1 MSARTLARRLT
12 AVAALPVEQP
22 PARIVRRGEVRG
34 WAFCDVCG
42 WPVVPAATV
51 PGRKPR
57 HPGCVCFLCDAP
69 LLPEQLQ
76 PGVIW
81 HPQCR
86 PTTTARPVLTVI
98 GGAR

>member
-1 MSARTLARRLT
+1 MSARPLARRLT
-12 AVAALPVEQP
+12 AVAALPVEAP
-22 PARIVRRGEVRG
+22 PARLVRLAEARG

-42 WPVVPAATV
+42 WPVAPAVTV
-51 PGRKPR
+51 PGRTPR

-69 LLPEQLQ
+69 LLAQQLE

-86 PTTTARPVLTVI
+86 PAAAGRPVLTVV
-98 GGAR
+98 GGGR

>member
-12 AVAALPVEQP
+12 AVTALPVEAP
-22 PARIVRRGEVRG
+22 PARIVRLAPARR
-34 WAFCDVCG
+34 WAFCDVCS
-42 WPVVPAATV
+42 WPVTPAATV

-57 HPGCVCFLCDAP
+57 HPGCVCLLCDAP
-69 LLPEQLQ
+69 LRADQLE

-86 PTTTARPVLTVI
+86 PAAARPVLTVV
-98 GGAR
+98 GGVR